1 MPTISVKPGMLGA
14 TLRAAGKRT
23 QTATRRGVR
32 AAAHRGV
39 ALLTRLTPV
48 DEGIMKNAWK
58 VVAGGGETGSVRI
71 ENLAPHAGIIEA
83 GARPHPVSEEGR
95 KAIEGWVRRVVLSG
109 YVTNGGLKATGKE
122 RKLTSQEKADADVS
136 AIVAR
141 IIWKIRTK
149 GAKGHWIVK
158 DNMEELRAFVFEEI
172 DRYMAK
178 AHGGGTI

>member
-1 MPTISVKPGMLGA
+1 MPTVSIKPGQLGA
-14 TLRAAGKRT
+14 TLRAAGKRN
-23 QTATRRGVR
+23 QTAIKRGVR

-58 VVAGGGETGSVRI
+58 VVSSDAGTRI

-83 GARPHPVSEEGR
+83 GARPHPVSAEGR

-109 YVTNGGLKATGKE
+109 FVTNGGLNATGKE
-122 RKLTSQEKADADVS
+122 RKLTSQEKADADVR
-136 AIVAR
+136 AIVER

-149 GAKGHWIVK
+149 GAKGHWIVRG
-158 DNMEELRAFVFEEI
+158 NMEELRAFVFEEI

-178 AHGGGTI
+178 AHGGGTV